1 MPQAREIL
9 RRIGSVRN
17 TQQITRAMKMVAAA
31 KLNRAQ
37 ARMLAMR
44 PYADGIGSIL
54 RHIARDLFGDEHSLL
69 TPRVEVK
76 RVLTIVIAGDRGLCG
91 GFNTNVIRNATAH
104 LKGMPKVEHEII
116 AIGKRANAGLRKLP
130 YPVKKTYFD
139 VFDNLSF
146 LLSTEIARQL
156 LEGWSAGEDE
166 RVDEVYMVY
175 NQFVSVM
182 AQRPMVQKLL
192 PLDLD
197 AMVAAER
204 GKEGEEQGESTA
216 PRPIYD
222 IDPDPE
228 VVLEHLVSHHLS
240 TEIYRATV
248 ESYAAELAARMTAM
262 DSATN
267 NAEEMID
274 RLTMDYNRARQA
286 GITAELLD
294 IVGGANALQ

>member
-9 RRIGSVRN
+9 RRISSVHN

-37 ARMLAMR
+37 GRMLAMR

-69 TPRVEVK
+69 KPRMEVK

-91 GFNTNVIRNATAH
+91 GFNTNAIRNAIAH
-104 LKGMPKVEHEII
+104 LQGMPKVEHELI

-130 YPVKKTYFD
+130 HPIKKTYFD

-146 LLSTEIARQL
+146 VLSTEIARQL
-156 LEGWSAGEDE
+156 LEGWAASEAE
-166 RVDEVYMVY
+166 RVDEVYLVY

-204 GKEGEEQGESTA
+204 KDEAAAEPNP

-267 NAEEMID
+267 NAEDMID

>member
-9 RRIGSVRN
+9 RRISSVHN

-37 ARMLAMR
+37 SRMLGMR
-44 PYADGIGSIL
+44 PYADGIASIL
-54 RHIARDLFGDEHSLL
+54 RHIARELFGDEHSLL
-69 TPRVEVK
+69 TPRTEVK

-91 GFNTNVIRNATAH
+91 GFNTNAIRNAIAH
-104 LKGMPKVEHEII
+104 FRGMPKVEHEII

-130 YPVKKTYFD
+130 YPIKKTYFD

-156 LEGWSAGEDE
+156 LERWAAAENE
-166 RVDEVYMVY
+166 RVDEVYLVY
-175 NQFVSVM
+175 NQFLSVM
-182 AQRPMVQKLL
+182 AQRPMVQKIL
-192 PLDLD
+192 PLDLS
-197 AMVAAER
+197 AMAEAER
-204 GKEGEEQGESTA
+204 EQEDAETRTA

-228 VVLEHLVSHHLS
+228 AVLEHLVSHHLS

>member
-9 RRIGSVRN
+9 RRISSVHN

-37 ARMLAMR
+37 SRMLAMR

-69 TPRVEVK
+69 TPRTEVK

-91 GFNTNVIRNATAH
+91 GFNTNAIRNAIAH
-104 LKGMPKVEHEII
+104 FRGMPKVEHEII

-130 YPVKKTYFD
+130 YPIKKTYFD

-156 LEGWSAGEDE
+156 LERWAASEAE
-166 RVDEVYMVY
+166 RVDEVYLVY

-182 AQRPMVQKLL
+182 AQRPMVQKIL
-192 PLDLD
+192 PLDLS
-197 AMVAAER
+197 AIAAAER
-204 GKEGEEQGESTA
+204 EQEDAETRTA

-228 VVLEHLVSHHLS
+228 AVLEHLVSHHLS